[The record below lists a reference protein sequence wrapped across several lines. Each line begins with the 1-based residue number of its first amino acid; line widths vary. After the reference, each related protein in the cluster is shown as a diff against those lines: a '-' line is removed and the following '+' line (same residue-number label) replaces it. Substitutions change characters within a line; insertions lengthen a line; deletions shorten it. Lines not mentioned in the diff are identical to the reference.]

1 MNYAEKCFH
10 TFAIAAVVGLGLGL
24 GGVAHADTVNGEIQ
38 DHYKTVI
45 QQTPYKVEVCKDVH
59 VSGDKTKDTLTGAI
73 IGGVIGNNVTKNV
86 DNGAAV
92 GALLG
97 GIIGHNNSKATGGT
111 KRVCSIE
118 TRYEESQSE
127 VYSHSTM
134 KFWYDGKNHIVKF
147 YR

>member
-1 MNYAEKCFH
+1 MKYAEKCLH

-24 GGVAHADTVNGEIQ
+24 GGVAHADTVNGKVT
-38 DHYKTVI
+38 DHYKTI
-45 QQTPYKVEVCKDVH
+45 IDQTPYKVEVCKDVV

-86 DNGAAV
+86 ENGAAV

-97 GIIGHNNSKATGGT
+97 GIIGHNNSKAIGGT

-118 TRYEESQSE
+118 TRYEESQRE
-127 VYSHSTM
+127 VYSHSTLT
-134 KFWYDGKNHIVKF
+134 FVYEGRRQTVKF
-147 YR
+147 FK